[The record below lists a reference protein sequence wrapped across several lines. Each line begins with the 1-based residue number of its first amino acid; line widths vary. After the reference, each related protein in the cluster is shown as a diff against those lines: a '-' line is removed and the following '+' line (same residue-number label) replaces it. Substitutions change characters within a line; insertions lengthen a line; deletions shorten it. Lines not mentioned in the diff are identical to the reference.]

1 MRKIALSLIILMSAG
16 LIASAKDTYAHDA
29 SVLPAPAQN
38 TLKNNFKAKVSVV
51 KIEKDFGRISE
62 YEVILNDGTEV
73 TFDTKGNWKDVE
85 TSADKSVPNEFVL
98 QPIRDYVKKTHS
110 GTRIVGIERERNGFE
125 VTLNNGIDM
134 KFDKN
139 GNFLKYD

>member
-51 KIEKDFGRISE
+51 KIDKDLA
-62 YEVILNDGTEV
+62 V
-73 TFDTKGNWKDVE
+73 
-85 TSADKSVPNEFVL
+85 
-98 QPIRDYVKKTHS
+98 
-110 GTRIVGIERERNGFE
+110 
-125 VTLNNGIDM
+125 
-134 KFDKN
+134 
-139 GNFLKYD
+139 